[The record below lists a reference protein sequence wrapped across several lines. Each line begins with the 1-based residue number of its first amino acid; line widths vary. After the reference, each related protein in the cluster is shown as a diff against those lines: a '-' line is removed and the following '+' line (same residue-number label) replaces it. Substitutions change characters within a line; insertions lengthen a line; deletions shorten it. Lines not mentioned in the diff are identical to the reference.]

1 VSKKGTILRRLTVLV
16 TVLALLVFS
25 AAPAI
30 AERELNNQFTAE
42 LSGANEVPSV
52 ESEGEGV
59 AIVNLSREGIRYKLA
74 VENIDEVTQ
83 AHIHIG
89 APGEN
94 GPVVAF
100 LFGFVDGGVTI
111 DGVLARGTITEAD
124 LVGPLAG
131 QPLSALVEAIRS
143 GNAYVNV
150 HTVDHPAGEI
160 RGQLN

>member
-1 VSKKGTILRRLTVLV
+1 VSKKGTTLRRITVLV
-16 TVLALLVFS
+16 TVLALLAFS
-25 AAPAI
+25 AAPAL
-30 AERELNNQFTAE
+30 AEREQSNQFTAE

-59 AIVNLSREGIRYKLA
+59 AIVNLSRDGIRFKLA
-74 VENIDEVTQ
+74 AGNIDEVTQ
-83 AHIHIG
+83 AHIHLG

-100 LFGFVDGGVTI
+100 LFGFVEGGVTA

-131 QPLSALVEAIRS
+131 QPLSALAEAIRS
-143 GNAYVNV
+143 GNAYVNI
-150 HTVDHPAGEI
+150 HTVDHPGGEI
-160 RGQLN
+160 RGQLG

>member
-1 VSKKGTILRRLTVLV
+1 
-16 TVLALLVFS
+16 
-25 AAPAI
+25 
-30 AERELNNQFTAE
+30 
-42 LSGANEVPSV
+42 
-52 ESEGEGV
+52 
-59 AIVNLSREGIRYKLA
+59 
-74 VENIDEVTQ
+74 
-83 AHIHIG
+83 
-89 APGEN
+89 
-94 GPVVAF
+94 
-100 LFGFVDGGVTI
+100 VTI

>member
-30 AERELNNQFTAE
+30 AERELSNQFTAE

-52 ESEGEGV
+52 ESEGEGM

-94 GPVVAF
+94 GRF
-100 LFGFVDGGVTI
+100 SSDSSM
-111 DGVLARGTITEAD
+111 
-124 LVGPLAG
+124 AG
-131 QPLSALVEAIRS
+131 
-143 GNAYVNV
+143 
-150 HTVDHPAGEI
+150 
-160 RGQLN
+160 

>member
-30 AERELNNQFTAE
+30 AERELRNQFTAE

-52 ESEGEGV
+52 ESEGEGM

>member
-1 VSKKGTILRRLTVLV
+1 VSKKGTTLRRITVLV

-30 AERELNNQFTAE
+30 AERELSNQFTAE

-52 ESEGEGV
+52 ESEGEGM